1 MTRSKEHSETGRSAK
16 RAGERVAELLD
27 GLTSVVRPRQ
37 ARSLET
43 LERLLDAAEEI
54 IEEKGL
60 ADASIPEIVRRGG
73 SSVGGF
79 YARFHDKA
87 ELLRALEERFFNDL
101 YRRLDRLADASRWGH
116 ARLGEILQACADEL
130 VRVTRQRGRL
140 IRAFFFRA
148 SQEVEF
154 HLDALRFRTR
164 VAERLGDLLT
174 NREERIAHP
183 DPRLAIDVAV
193 QLAFGLVFQLVIGGD
208 LRAGGRV
215 LSDEEMAREIVRVAS
230 RYLGLPE
237 DGGPGSIPTP
247 VPT

>member
-1 MTRSKEHSETGRSAK
+1 MKPGTE
-16 RAGERVAELLD
+16 

-43 LERLLDAAEEI
+43 LERLLDAAEAL

-60 ADASIPEIVRRGG
+60 ADASIPEIVRLAG

-87 ELLRALEERFFNDL
+87 ELLRALEERFFDDL
-101 YRRLDRLADASRWGH
+101 YRRLDLLADAGRWGH
-116 ARLGEILQACADEL
+116 ARLREILHACSDEL
-130 VRVTRQRGRL
+130 VRVTRTRGHL

-148 SQEVEF
+148 AQDVEF

-174 NREERIAHP
+174 GRAEAIGHSE
-183 DPRLAIDVAV
+183 PRLAVDVAV
-193 QLAFGLVFQLVIGGD
+193 QLSFGLVFQLVLGGD
-208 LRAGGRV
+208 FRAGGRP
-215 LSDEEMAREIVRVAS
+215 LSDEELVREIDRVVT

-237 DGGPGSIPTP
+237 DGASGSAPAS
-247 VPT
+247 VLA